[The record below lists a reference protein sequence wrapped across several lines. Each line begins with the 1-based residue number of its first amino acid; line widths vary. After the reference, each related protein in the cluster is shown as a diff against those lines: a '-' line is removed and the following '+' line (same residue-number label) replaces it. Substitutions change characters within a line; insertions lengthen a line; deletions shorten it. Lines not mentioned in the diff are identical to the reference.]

1 MRILIFGLPGSGKTT
16 LARPLSELMNAQYFN
31 ADEVRK
37 HYDDWDFTP
46 EGRQR
51 QAYRMRYLCDGA
63 IAAGKIA
70 IADFVA
76 PTQQF
81 RDIFQPDFSIWM
93 DTIPE
98 GRFEDTNKMFE
109 KPDKSWVNYHVSEWF
124 NDTHSQ
130 LVAIIDRYMQRTQ
143 NGN

>member
-37 HYDDWDFTP
+37 HYDYWDFTP
-46 EGRQR
+46 EGRMR

-63 IAAGKIA
+63 ISAGKIA

-76 PTQQF
+76 PTQEF
-81 RDIFQPDFSIWM
+81 GDIFQPDFSIWM
-93 DTIPE
+93 DTIAE

-109 KPDKSWVNYHVSEWF
+109 RPEKTWVNYHVSEWF
-124 NDTHSQ
+124 TDTDRQ
-130 LVAIIDRYMQRTQ
+130 LLDVVNTYIKK
-143 NGN
+143 GLL

>member
-1 MRILIFGLPGSGKTT
+1 MRILVFGLPGSGKTT
-16 LARPLSELMNAQYFN
+16 LATPLSKLLDAQYFN
-31 ADEVRK
+31 ADQVRK

-46 EGRQR
+46 EGRMR

-70 IADFVA
+70 VADFVA

-93 DTIPE
+93 NTIRE

-109 KPDKSWVNYHVSEWF
+109 PPATANLVIDKFLNESEISNIVNMIAGVH
-124 NDTHSQ
+124 H
-130 LVAIIDRYMQRTQ
+130 
-143 NGN
+143 